1 MTTQNLDVNL
11 ESIEFD
17 PNQSEAMPE
26 DAEQLDVVE
35 GEGESPAAEE
45 PEATP
50 SEPKASATEATI
62 EETNVG
68 DTTWPSADG
77 DDQPARVTVEEQRQ
91 LQTALQQHQAEVD
104 RQQLDAFIQ
113 QEGIQYR
120 QQLEAAGIYGAQQAP
135 YVEQFQ
141 GLQRQKVELALRAEA
156 QDMQA
161 QQGEK
166 ERRAKYAWG
175 QKYSKDYGVP
185 LEQLMKAKSHA
196 AMEVIALKYSIAR
209 DKASKTPSTQ
219 LANSTPAAQSAGGR
233 QQRADRLANMNRPLT
248 DGEFAELE
256 RLRQNT

>member
-17 PNQSEAMPE
+17 PNQSETMPE

-50 SEPKASATEATI
+50 SEPKAGATEATI

-68 DTTWPSADG
+68 DG

-196 AMEVIALKYSIAR
+196 AMEVIALKYSIAQ

>member
-17 PNQSEAMPE
+17 PNQSETMPE
-26 DAEQLDVVE
+26 DAEQLDAVE
-35 GEGESPAAEE
+35 GEGGSPAADE

-68 DTTWPSADG
+68 DG

-113 QEGIQYR
+113 QEGIQYK

-185 LEQLMKAKSHA
+185 LEKLMKSKSHA
-196 AMEVIALKYSIAR
+196 AMEVIALKYSIAQ